1 MSKSVNDMSFWG
13 GTMRTKVTHPKS
25 GNIQLRVYLIDPGT
39 SKPYT
44 FTGILKA
51 MNQREQEYPNLR
63 DAIDTQIN
71 DIQIKERRRHGATV
85 FSYYAS
91 ASDETDLEEKKQNMK
106 ERLEPLARILFR
118 PMCLSAIKNGSF
130 TISEFVEYIGEA
142 MYISISTDSAR
153 KGIRT
158 AMRTKILPAIGS
170 DRIDDYI
177 RYEGA
182 KEDALIRIA
191 RILDSNLAKEN
202 VRQYTNR
209 GLHLLFSVLDE
220 YGVPLKGGTYLPRRR
235 FEIATKRN
243 YDVGKQL
250 VPDHMDDMVRNTF
263 IEFLKSEPKY
273 AAELLWVALVYSGVS
288 PNEIVALRYQDIEA
302 YEIFGGRQTT
312 KEKVFTCLITK
323 ALIRSNPNH
332 WRQID
337 ICDQRFVMPKAR
349 RVVLVPWV
357 VEPLQH
363 MLVDL
368 HKSGISDTDMTLSM
382 TCDGVSQSPDD
393 IRIRIQTAMQA
404 SRIFPTTTI
413 TRQRKFGTVI
423 ESYSASYRLLELDAR
438 YVAEHICGM
447 PLAMFH
453 TTFGLAPTMTDE
465 DRYLDRFS
473 DGFALIRYFYLKR
486 FVPNTFKMQF
496 RTEFDRGILAEE
508 PSALQMV
515 ASATE
520 EQDGELVIEASVGI
534 DIAWTSE

>member
-1 MSKSVNDMSFWG
+1 MSKSVNDTPFWG
-13 GTMRTKVTHPKS
+13 GSLRTKATHTKAGS
-25 GNIQLRVYLIDPGT
+25 IQLRVYLIDPAT

-51 MNQREQEYPNLR
+51 MHQREQEYPNLH
-63 DAIDTQIN
+63 DAIEAKIN
-71 DIQIKERRRHGATV
+71 EIKIKEKRRHGATV
-85 FSYYAS
+85 FSYYVS
-91 ASDETDLEEKKQNMK
+91 AANGVDLAEKKQTIK
-106 ERLEPLARILFR
+106 ERLEPLARILYR
-118 PMCLSAIKNGSF
+118 PQYLSFIKNGNV
-130 TISEFVEYIGEA
+130 TIAEFLVFLGDAFYVP
-142 MYISISTDSAR
+142 ISTESAR
-153 KGIRT
+153 KGVKT

-177 RYEGA
+177 RNEGA
-182 KEDALIRIA
+182 KEDALARIA

-209 GLHLLFSVLDE
+209 ALHLLFSVLDE

-235 FEIATKRN
+235 FDIGAKRN

-302 YEIFGGRQTT
+302 YEIFGGGQTT

-323 ALIRSNPNH
+323 TLIRSDSNH

-337 ICDQRFVMPKAR
+337 VCNQRFVMSKAR

-357 VEPLQH
+357 VEPVQH

-368 HKSGISDTDMTLSM
+368 HESGISASDMTLSM
-382 TCDGVSQSPDD
+382 TCDGVPRNPDD
-393 IRIRIQTAMQA
+393 IRIRIQKAMQA
-404 SRIFPTTTI
+404 SRIFPSTTI
-413 TRQRKFGTVI
+413 TRQRKSGTVI
-423 ESYSASYRLLELDAR
+423 ESYSASYRLLESDAR

-465 DRYLDRFS
+465 QHYLDILSDDFAVCRYYYLRRFYPKVFLPQS
-473 DGFALIRYFYLKR
+473 SALS
-486 FVPNTFKMQF
+486 N
-496 RTEFDRGILAEE
+496 EGILAYS
-508 PSALQMV
+508 PSLVQITVKGNA
-515 ASATE
+515 E
-520 EQDGELVIEASVGI
+520 KDGKLILETNLGV
-534 DIAWTSE
+534 DIAWETE